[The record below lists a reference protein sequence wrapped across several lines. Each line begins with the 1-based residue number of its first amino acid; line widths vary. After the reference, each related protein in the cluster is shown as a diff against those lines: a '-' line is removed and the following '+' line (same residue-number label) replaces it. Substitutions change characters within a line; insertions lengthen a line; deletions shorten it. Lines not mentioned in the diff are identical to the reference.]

1 MKRPPHTAGKETKK
15 VRTEDGMILFKLQ
28 RKSDRSICKKFRG
41 KCKRR
46 FPGSDDDY
54 SNLADDLF
62 ASSTYENAFEGTGAT
77 SADGGEDANVD
88 IKAKLQEAFSDIIT
102 ASVSLY
108 SNLTKSTQKYRL
120 SNEFT
125 VQLYKLIDTMINI
138 ISKFGK

>member
-1 MKRPPHTAGKETKK
+1 MLKIE
-15 VRTEDGMILFKLQ
+15 LQ
-28 RKSDRSICKKFRG
+28 KCLTLIYCFQKSLRSICKKFRG